1 MAEAWRRRFNNCWQG
16 KFRESGI
23 NSQFCRM
30 KKLLLRLFGAISAF
44 TPLLAA
50 AQVSSYELM
59 LDDIDKAIAAE
70 AWNRADSLIETAIRQ
85 DPGNPGNIML
95 LSNLGMI
102 RFYMGQDSLALAT
115 LTDAHRMAPNSV
127 TVLSNRARVNAATG
141 HISDAILDY
150 NAVELL
156 DSTYTDTYLH
166 RGFIYLYNGFFDEAE
181 KDLSRFEKLRPD
193 SEETLAA
200 MATLYSIISRP
211 AEALPYFGKLIAD
224 DPQPEYYS
232 GRAMCL
238 LQLDR
243 LTDAADDIASGLT
256 LDPDYGELYLARAIL
271 NQKRYERDAARRDV
285 DRAIELGI
293 DPQRV
298 HIILGL

>member
-1 MAEAWRRRFNNCWQG
+1 MN
-16 KFRESGI
+16 
-23 NSQFCRM
+23 
-30 KKLLLRLFGAISAF
+30 KLLFRFLGA
-44 TPLLAA
+44 LLAFMPLYA
-50 AQVSSYELM
+50 TAQNLSYELM
-59 LDDIDKAIAAE
+59 LDHIDRAIAAE
-70 AWNRADSLIETAIRQ
+70 EWSRADSLIETTIRQ

-95 LSNLGMI
+95 MSNLGMI

-156 DSTYTDTYLH
+156 DSTFTDTFLN
-166 RGFIYLYNGFFDEAE
+166 RGLIYLYNGFFDEAE
-181 KDLSRFEKLRPD
+181 KDLLRYEKSHPD
-193 SEETLAA
+193 SEDTSAA
-200 MATLYSIISRP
+200 MAALYSITSRP
-211 AEALPYFGKLIAD
+211 ADALPYFGKLIAD

-232 GRAMCL
+232 GRAICL

-243 LTDAADDIASGLT
+243 LTDAADDISTGLQ
-256 LDPDYGELYLARAIL
+256 LDADYGELYLARAIL
-271 NQKRYERDAARRDV
+271 NQKRYERDAARRDAA
-285 DRAIELGI
+285 RAIELGI